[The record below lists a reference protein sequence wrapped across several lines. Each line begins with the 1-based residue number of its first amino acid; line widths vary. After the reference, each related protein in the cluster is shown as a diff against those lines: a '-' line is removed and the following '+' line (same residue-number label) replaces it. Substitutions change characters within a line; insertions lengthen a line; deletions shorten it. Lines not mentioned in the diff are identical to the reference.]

1 MEVDQG
7 DEPQYLTL
15 SFIDDEP
22 IFRSGFFMDYYLHIN
37 LKGADFTRVDL
48 NKSPLLL
55 NHNSNVQLGRVN
67 SASIKGK
74 KGMADVE
81 FDMDDPVVIS
91 AKSKVDKGMLT
102 GVSMGFDYL
111 LKDVRVEESED
122 DEDTLDVY
130 IDKWE
135 LIELSLTPIPADP
148 RVGTDKLSKDSTI
161 SKALD
166 KYRQSKLS
174 FVEVEEVTEPVVEE
188 VEEPVVKE
196 DTELDERIKAILALC
211 DEHKDDEL
219 FAEAMRDN
227 LSVEDVKS
235 KLLNKIKPAL
245 ATETE
250 VKATVPA
257 QAKEVHKFNLGAYL
271 MHKIHPDNEEF
282 RVNAGQELEM
292 LSSVPADKRRGATG
306 VFIPHEFLNVTSESS
321 NTRDLIAKFLRG
333 QIREQ
338 LAISD
343 ASALVNTDVRQSEW
357 IPSVTEVSQVLPFCS
372 VEQGLTGD
380 VSFPSVTTPPAMG
393 MYSGAGGPTDP
404 AAAVMGNVVLTP
416 KKLVARVDLSYVSNI
431 QSENWLERVMMEEIR
446 QNMAQEVDKEVLV
459 GSGASNNVRGVMN
472 LTGIT
477 SIERVSNT
485 AVTYAELLGLEKAI
499 IDAKSPRAR
508 VVYFLDT
515 DTWLQAK
522 TTPRVGL
529 QWPAII
535 VEGLDGGESVDGRP
549 SFPNTN
555 LSANNTVA
563 GDFSNFIV
571 GFWGGLDFVFNQQSG
586 TGNWEITAIQL
597 FDAVAKRDTA
607 FAHLSPDSG

>member
-1 MEVDQG
+1 
-7 DEPQYLTL
+7 
-15 SFIDDEP
+15 
-22 IFRSGFFMDYYLHIN
+22 
-37 LKGADFTRVDL
+37 
-48 NKSPLLL
+48 
-55 NHNSNVQLGRVN
+55 
-67 SASIKGK
+67 
-74 KGMADVE
+74 
-81 FDMDDPVVIS
+81 
-91 AKSKVDKGMLT
+91 
-102 GVSMGFDYL
+102 
-111 LKDVRVEESED
+111 
-122 DEDTLDVY
+122 
-130 IDKWE
+130 
-135 LIELSLTPIPADP
+135 
-148 RVGTDKLSKDSTI
+148 
-161 SKALD
+161 
-166 KYRQSKLS
+166 
-174 FVEVEEVTEPVVEE
+174 
-188 VEEPVVKE
+188 
-196 DTELDERIKAILALC
+196 
-211 DEHKDDEL
+211 
-219 FAEAMRDN
+219 
-227 LSVEDVKS
+227 
-235 KLLNKIKPAL
+235 
-245 ATETE
+245 
-250 VKATVPA
+250 
-257 QAKEVHKFNLGAYL
+257 
-271 MHKIHPDNEEF
+271 
-282 RVNAGQELEM
+282 
-292 LSSVPADKRRGATG
+292 
-306 VFIPHEFLNVTSESS
+306 
-321 NTRDLIAKFLRG
+321 
-333 QIREQ
+333 
-338 LAISD
+338 
-343 ASALVNTDVRQSEW
+343 
-357 IPSVTEVSQVLPFCS
+357 
-372 VEQGLTGD
+372 
-380 VSFPSVTTPPAMG
+380 MG